1 VSGDHHREVD
11 DQMPADTVT
20 GDRAVDTAL
29 ADLSASMTGPLDDL
43 TDTAQRLHS
52 TLQQRLADGH
62 GG

>member
-1 VSGDHHREVD
+1 MSGDHHRAVD
-11 DQMPADTVT
+11 EQMPADTVT

-29 ADLSASMTGPLDDL
+29 AELTSSMTGPLDDL

-52 TLQQRLADGH
+52 TLQQRLADGQ